1 MSRYLSFLLL
11 VTALLGFGL
20 YRYLAGT
27 ATPAAM
33 TSVGSALGGGATEG
47 YARAYAPRPFV
58 FPDDYGPHP
67 DFRTEWWY
75 VTGNLADSQ
84 GRGFGYQL
92 TLFRIA
98 ISPALPA
105 ADSAWRTHQIYMG
118 HFAVTD
124 VAAERHHG
132 FERFSRA
139 AVGLAGAQASPF
151 RVWLEDWSLTG
162 TAQDAFPLRVQAREQ
177 GVAIELTLETAKP
190 PVLQG
195 ESGLSQKSAEPGNA
209 SYYYSYTRLPTRGVV
224 TVGEERFEVSGAS
237 WLDRE
242 WSTSA
247 IGPEQSGWDWFALQL
262 DDGREL
268 MFYRLRRKD
277 GGVDPHS
284 SGLLVGMD
292 GAARRLRAEE
302 VEIDILETWTSPHS
316 GAGYPARWRLRL
328 PAEAMELTVTPRLAD
343 QEMRVQVQYWE
354 GAVTVA
360 GRSGGERVSGQGYL
374 EMTRYESRPSVSD
387 SERR

>member
-1 MSRYLSFLLL
+1 MSRYLSFVMLAA
-11 VTALLGFGL
+11 ALLSFGL
-20 YRYLAGT
+20 CRYLADT
-27 ATPAAM
+27 ETPAAT
-33 TSVGSALGGGATEG
+33 TSVATALGGGETEG

-58 FPDDYGPHP
+58 FPDDHGPHP

-75 VTGNLADSQ
+75 ITGNLADSQ
-84 GRGFGYQL
+84 GRRFGYQF

-98 ISPALPA
+98 LSPALPA
-105 ADSAWRTHQIYMG
+105 ADSAWRTHQIVMG

-124 VAAERHHG
+124 VAANRHHG

-162 TAQDAFPLRVQAREQ
+162 TAQEAFPMRVQAREN
-177 GVAIELTLETAKP
+177 GVAIELTLATTKP
-190 PVLQG
+190 PVWQG

-224 TVGEERFEVSGAS
+224 TVGNERFEVTGAS

-247 IGPEQSGWDWFALQL
+247 LGPGQSGWDWFALQL

-268 MFYRLRRKD
+268 MMYRLRRKD
-277 GGVDPHS
+277 GGVDPYNRGVLVS
-284 SGLLVGMD
+284 SD
-292 GAARRLRAEE
+292 GDARRLRSEDME
-302 VEIDILETWTSPHS
+302 FEILATWTSPHTGDS
-316 GAGYPARWRLRL
+316 YPARWRLRL
-328 PAEAMELTVTPRLAD
+328 PAEDMELTVTPRLAN
-343 QEMRVQVQYWE
+343 QEMRVQVRYWE
-354 GAVTVA
+354 GAVAVA
-360 GRSGGERVSGQGYL
+360 GRSGGEEVSGQGYL
-374 EMTRYESRPSVSD
+374 EMTRYESSP
-387 SERR
+387 